1 MTMKTDDEE
10 VIERV
15 LELDGKAKEG
25 PWAYENCGEKCNDIF
40 IGTMCRIDGRGD
52 PWSPESGCPET
63 TDEDG
68 NEIDFYREAVAHIDD
83 SSTQG
88 FPVQDAALIAEY
100 RTAAPDLARRLRERN
115 ARIAVLEKQL
125 GEATS
130 EGIEKAAK
138 TIDDRIAMYRQWA
151 SDTSIERV
159 KERHNYT
166 ADVLGIVASQTRA
179 LKE

>member
-15 LELDGKAKEG
+15 LELDAKAKEG

-52 PWSPESGCPET
+52 PLPPESGCPET

-125 GEATS
+125 GEADEALTW
-130 EGIEKAAK
+130 IEENTDWYEAFGAGHFNAIVLAAAA
-138 TIDDRIAMYRQWA
+138 R
-151 SDTSIERV
+151 
-159 KERHNYT
+159 
-166 ADVLGIVASQTRA
+166 TR
-179 LKE
+179 KGDHRG

>member
-1 MTMKTDDEE
+1 MTVKTDDEE

-15 LELDGKAKEG
+15 LELDAKAKEG

-52 PWSPESGCPET
+52 PLPPESGRPET

-100 RTAAPDLARRLRERN
+100 RTAAPDLALRLRERN
-115 ARIAVLEKQL
+115 ARIAVLEKAL
-125 GEATS
+125 GEADAELIALVETGRLHAGTYDAY
-130 EGIEKAAK
+130 EAA
-138 TIDDRIAMYRQWA
+138 RIRKG
-151 SDTSIERV
+151 D
-159 KERHNYT
+159 HPT
-166 ADVLGIVASQTRA
+166 ARSTPHT
-179 LKE
+179 